1 MKNLSLVKGKY
12 KQQKNRKRLV
22 RNVTILILALN
33 SLFLSAQV
41 KFDASVSK
49 TKLGLNER
57 LRVDF
62 VMNQNGDN
70 FSPPDFENFQIIGGP
85 NQSIKTSYVNGER
98 SFSKTYSYFLQ
109 PLKKGSIRIKQASI
123 EIDGEEY
130 KSLPIEVLIT
140 DSVSQPS
147 ESVTQY
153 YNDDDIELRALISKG
168 SPYLNEPITVIYKLY
183 YKAPINI
190 SDARETETPNYK
202 DFWSQTIKIPQLK
215 VQREIYKG
223 QNYNV
228 VEWRKVVLYPQKSG
242 QLEISPL
249 SLNLVLDVPTD
260 KRDFFGNVI
269 YDQTSQFI
277 STGMRRITVK
287 DLPLNNK
294 PSSFT
299 GAVGQFEFDVILNK
313 SSLRATESFQ
323 AELKVKGEGN
333 LKLFD
338 LPDLLVPSSME
349 LFEPQREESINTN
362 LSGMS
367 GSVTKLFTVIP
378 RFQGSFPIE
387 EVEFSYFDPQ
397 LESYK
402 TLKSPRLTVDVF
414 DGPTI
419 ANSSSNNT
427 NVITP
432 NDSFRFIKTKANL
445 IKIDNSKFFE
455 SQLFYVLVSS
465 PFAMVIAFVMLTAY
479 TRTRKSSTIELQKAQ
494 EKEIN
499 KMIDAA
505 KKSLNDKNIFYDL
518 IEKALL
524 KTLFLKFSINIENF
538 NKEKIKSI
546 SRDKGVDEKTIS
558 KIIQLIENCE
568 SAKYSRSSNSIMN
581 NDLNNA
587 REVINLILKNK

>member
-1 MKNLSLVKGKY
+1 MC
-12 KQQKNRKRLV
+12 
-22 RNVTILILALN
+22 
-33 SLFLSAQV
+33 
-41 KFDASVSK
+41 
-49 TKLGLNER
+49 
-57 LRVDF
+57 
-62 VMNQNGDN
+62 
-70 FSPPDFENFQIIGGP
+70 
-85 NQSIKTSYVNGER
+85 
-98 SFSKTYSYFLQ
+98 
-109 PLKKGSIRIKQASI
+109 IR
-123 EIDGEEY
+123 DR
-130 KSLPIEVLIT
+130 LIT

-277 STGMRRITVK
+277 STGMRRINVK
-287 DLPLNNK
+287 DLPLKNK

-338 LPDLLVPSSME
+338 LPDILVPSSME

-367 GSVTKLFTVIP
+367 GSITKLFTVIP

-402 TLKSPRLTVDVF
+402 ILKSPRLTVDVF
-414 DGPTI
+414 DGPSI
-419 ANSSSNNT
+419 ANSSLNNT
-427 NVITP
+427 NVITS

-445 IKIDNSKFFE
+445 IKIDDSEFFE
-455 SQLFYVLVSS
+455 SQLFYILVSS

-479 TRTRKSSTIELQKAQ
+479 TRTRKSSSIELQKAH

-587 REVINLILKNK
+587 REVINLILKNKQ

>member
-1 MKNLSLVKGKY
+1 
-12 KQQKNRKRLV
+12 LV
-22 RNVTILILALN
+22 RNITILILALN
-33 SLFLSAQV
+33 SLFISAQV

-109 PLKKGSIRIKQASI
+109 PLKKGSIRIKQASV
-123 EIDGEEY
+123 EIDGELY

-168 SPYLNEPITVIYKLY
+168 SPYLNEPITVIYKLF

-202 DFWSQTIKIPQLK
+202 DFWSQIIKIPQLK

-223 QNYNV
+223 QNYNT

-260 KRDFFGNVI
+260 KRDFFGNII
-269 YDQTSQFI
+269 YDQTTLVI
-277 STGMRRITVK
+277 STGMRTINVK
-287 DLPLNNK
+287 DLPLKNK
-294 PSSFT
+294 PLNFT

-338 LPDLLVPSSME
+338 LPDLQVPSSME

-402 TLKSPRLTVDVF
+402 TIKSPRLTVDVF

-419 ANSSSNNT
+419 TNSSLNNT

-432 NDSFRFIKTKANL
+432 NDSFRFIKTKTNL
-445 IKIDNSKFFE
+445 IKIDDSKFFE

-465 PFAMVIAFVMLTAY
+465 PFAMVIAFVMLTTY
-479 TRTRKSSTIELQKAQ
+479 TRSRKSSTIELQKTQ

-505 KKSLNDKNIFYDL
+505 KKSLNDKKIFYDL
-518 IEKALL
+518 IEKVLL
-524 KTLFLKFSINIENF
+524 KTLLLKFSINIENF

-546 SRDKGVDEKTIS
+546 SRDKGIDEKTIS

-568 SAKYSRSSNSIMN
+568 SAKYSRSSNSIMK
-581 NDLNNA
+581 NDLKNA
-587 REVINLILKNK
+587 KEVINLILKNK

>member
-1 MKNLSLVKGKY
+1 M
-12 KQQKNRKRLV
+12 V
-22 RNVTILILALN
+22 RNILILILALN
-33 SLFLSAQV
+33 SLFISAQV

-109 PLKKGSIRIKQASI
+109 PLKKGSIKIKQASV

-228 VEWRKVVLYPQKSG
+228 VEWRKVVLYPQKPG
-242 QLEISPL
+242 ELEISPL

-269 YDQTSQFI
+269 YDQTSQVI
-277 STGMRRITVK
+277 STGKRIINVK

-338 LPDLLVPSSME
+338 LPDILVPSSME

-402 TLKSPRLTVDVF
+402 ILKSPRLTVDVF
-414 DGPTI
+414 DGPSI
-419 ANSSSNNT
+419 ANSSSNST
-427 NVITP
+427 NIITS
-432 NDSFRFIKTKANL
+432 NDSFRFIKTKSNL
-445 IKIDNSKFFE
+445 IKIDDSEFFE
-455 SQLFYVLVSS
+455 SQLFYILVSS
-465 PFAMVIAFVMLTAY
+465 PFAMVITFVMLTAY
-479 TRTRKSSTIELQKAQ
+479 TRTRKSSSIELQKAH

-587 REVINLILKNK
+587 TEVINLILKNKQ

>member
-1 MKNLSLVKGKY
+1 
-12 KQQKNRKRLV
+12 LV
-22 RNVTILILALN
+22 RNILILILALN
-33 SLFLSAQV
+33 SLFISAQV

-49 TKLGLNER
+49 TKLALNER

-109 PLKKGSIRIKQASI
+109 PLKKGSIKIKQASV

-147 ESVTQY
+147 ESLTQY

-228 VEWRKVVLYPQKSG
+228 VEWRKVVLYPQKPG
-242 QLEISPL
+242 ELEISPL

-269 YDQTSQFI
+269 YDQTSQVI
-277 STGMRRITVK
+277 STGKRIINVK

-419 ANSSSNNT
+419 ANSSLNNT

-445 IKIDNSKFFE
+445 IKIDNSQFFE
-455 SQLFYVLVSS
+455 SQLFYILVSS
-465 PFAMVIAFVMLTAY
+465 PFAIVIAFVMLTAY

-505 KKSLNDKNIFYDL
+505 KKSLNDKNMFYDL
-518 IEKALL
+518 VEKALL
-524 KTLFLKFSINIENF
+524 KTLLLKFSINIENF

-568 SAKYSRSSNSIMN
+568 SAKYSRSSNSMMN
-581 NDLNNA
+581 NDLKTA
-587 REVINLILKNK
+587 IEVINLILKNK